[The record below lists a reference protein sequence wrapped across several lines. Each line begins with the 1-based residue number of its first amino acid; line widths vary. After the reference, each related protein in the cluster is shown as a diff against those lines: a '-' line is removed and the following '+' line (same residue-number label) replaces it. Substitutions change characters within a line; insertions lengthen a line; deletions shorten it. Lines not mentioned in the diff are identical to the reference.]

1 MQAMRQNRTPSL
13 NKPAVPKKMEGR
25 KVRVRDVSS
34 RGNYDCRA
42 QPRAIP
48 ERKQRSGEQRV
59 RRRKRSACHGR
70 GRPSSSEA
78 TPARRATQ
86 LDPSLLG
93 GRAGRLRRSWFIRG
107 WSAGRTVHQDG
118 EGRLDGFGLM
128 DSFATAVSL
137 ALQYGVPLRVLCD
150 KFSHTRFEPS
160 GWSGNP
166 TIGTNSP
173 SRL

>member
-1 MQAMRQNRTPSL
+1 MSAAEEIMIVEHSQEQSL
-13 NKPAVPKKMEGR
+13 NASKEAGSNGSGDAKG
-25 KVRVRDVSS
+25 
-34 RGNYDCRA
+34 
-42 QPRAIP
+42 PRAM
-48 ERKQRSGEQRV
+48 G
-59 RRRKRSACHGR
+59 

-78 TPARRATQ
+78 TSARRATQ

-93 GRAGRLRRSWFIRG
+93 GRAGRLRHSWFIRG
-107 WSAGRTVHQDG
+107 WSARRTVHQDG

-173 SRL
+173 SRLSGSAVR